1 MILMFKDFKFISR
14 FLLILTPDLT
24 FNRID
29 LFGHLFLKE
38 KAISIPA
45 NPPPIIT
52 NGFAEESFLWIS

>member
-1 MILMFKDFKFISR
+1 VILIFKSFNFLNKFSLC
-14 FLLILTPDLT
+14 FLHDLT
-24 FNRID
+24 FNIID

-52 NGFAEESFLWIS
+52 NGFAEESF

>member
-1 MILMFKDFKFISR
+1 MISIFKSFNFFNR
-14 FLLILTPDLT
+14 FLLSFLPDLT
-24 FNRID
+24 FNIID

-52 NGFAEESFLWIS
+52 NGLAEESSLWIS